1 MIMKNIAI
9 AESGP
14 GAPSRPLAAASD
26 RSLWLWVSAG
36 FLLLGMLWAILFMVA
51 HSAQVKSV
59 PIIKAGGRS

>member
-1 MIMKNIAI
+1 VG
-9 AESGP
+9 S
-14 GAPSRPLAAASD
+14 SRPLAAASD

-51 HSAQVKSV
+51 HSVQVKSV